1 MKTASE
7 PVSFRASTAMLSQI
21 DARRKPFG
29 ISRGEW
35 VRGIVMQHL
44 SGADATA
51 LSGQLD
57 GLAATVS
64 ELQRAQS
71 TAKNDMARQLYL
83 LLIELGGRD
92 PEQARELVVNR
103 FLSQRREAD

>member
-83 LLIELGGRD
+83 LLI
-92 PEQARELVVNR
+92 
-103 FLSQRREAD
+103 